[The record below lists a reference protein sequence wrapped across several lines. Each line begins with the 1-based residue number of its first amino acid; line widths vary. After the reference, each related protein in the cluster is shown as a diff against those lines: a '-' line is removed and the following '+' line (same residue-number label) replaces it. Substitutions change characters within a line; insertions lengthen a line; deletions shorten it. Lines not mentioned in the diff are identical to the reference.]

1 MTVRSPDTRQ
11 REKNTPSMLNAVNTM
26 TENTQHGYV
35 YGILNS
41 QGRFI
46 YAGSSLVLAPGDR
59 MSKHRGSS
67 TENAGSPLHRA
78 MQATDDSDLWQLIV
92 LEAMPEG
99 TTRQQLRNREQVHLT
114 QLRTAGHPLLNRNDA
129 VCQSERVRLS
139 QQAWRAAHPGYMAE
153 AGRRYRARQRALREA
168 PIGEQ

>member
-1 MTVRSPDTRQ
+1 
-11 REKNTPSMLNAVNTM
+11 MLNPVDAM
-26 TENTQHGYV
+26 TEHTQHGYV

-168 PIGEQ
+168 PMGEQ